1 MCGKID
7 RNGRASASVFA
18 YFILRTFIRGEL
30 MHLQHMKT
38 LQFLLVGFLTSIVLV
53 VGASAE
59 STRDLLIAA
68 QTAYMK
74 GDMETAK
81 KNFQAVNK
89 LDPKNVTAIGFLRK
103 IAVDEAKKPQ
113 VSSMQKQLEKLI
125 VPKVDFRDATLGSAL
140 EFLKQTA
147 PKISDGKVVVNFVVQ
162 LPDEQATSQ
171 TVTLTLANV
180 PYSEV
185 LRYLGEVAKL
195 DFAYE
200 KYAIVVKP
208 RGAAAAPEVAP
219 APVSQ

>member
-1 MCGKID
+1 
-7 RNGRASASVFA
+7 
-18 YFILRTFIRGEL
+18 
-30 MHLQHMKT
+30 MKT
-38 LQFLLVGFLTSIVLV
+38 LQFLLVGFLTSIVLI
-53 VGASAE
+53 VGATAE
-59 STRDLLIAA
+59 STRDILIAA

-113 VSSMQKQLEKLI
+113 VGSLQKQLEKLI

-140 EFLKQTA
+140 EFLKQAA
-147 PKISDGKVVVNFVVQ
+147 PKHSDGKVIVNFVVQ
-162 LPDEQATSQ
+162 LPDEQANSQ
-171 TVTLTLANV
+171 TLTLTLANV

-195 DFAYE
+195 EFAYE
-200 KYAIVVKP
+200 KYAIVVKSRAGP
-208 RGAAAAPEVAP
+208 AAPEVAP
-219 APVSQ
+219 TPVSH